1 MRNSR
6 RGSSILEVALVL
18 PVMMITLVAIGDL
31 GRYIYA
37 TNLMPFL
44 AREGARWASLEAN
57 RSSARLDQ
65 RTVSQYVRSLAAGL
79 PTDSVKVETALRPEV
94 IAVNVSL
101 RFEPVLNVFGG
112 PITVRGHASMA
123 RSGAQSGAETAA
135 ETAAETG
142 PGHPLPYGRGSSGH

>member
-6 RGSSILEVALVL
+6 KAPRAGSSILEVAMVL
-18 PVMMITLVAIGDL
+18 PVMMITLLAIGDL

-44 AREGARWASLEAN
+44 AREGARWASLEAS
-57 RSSARLDQ
+57 RSSTQLDH

-79 PTDSVKVETALRPEV
+79 PTDSVNVETTLRPEV
-94 IAVNVSL
+94 IAVNVTL

-123 RSGAQSGAETAA
+123 QAGREEQ
-135 ETAAETG
+135 
-142 PGHPLPYGRGSSGH
+142 PLARNRVD